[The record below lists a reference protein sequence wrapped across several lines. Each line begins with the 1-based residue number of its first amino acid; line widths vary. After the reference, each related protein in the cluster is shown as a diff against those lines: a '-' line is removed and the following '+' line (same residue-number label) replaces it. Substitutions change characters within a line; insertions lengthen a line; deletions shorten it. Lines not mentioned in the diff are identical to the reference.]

1 MTVMKKLSLL
11 KNMKS
16 KKPLAL
22 IGSTLAA
29 LTLSA
34 VVSAHQSDRGDGYHR
49 FGGDPE
55 QRQQMMEKHSER
67 RMEKMKRYLELT
79 DEQVAQLKTL
89 FEEHKP
95 EKAEVTSPKALH
107 QAMQDLDPTASDYQK
122 KVNELITS
130 AQKQMAERMQARAAI
145 RQQVYQLLTPEQRIK
160 MELMEEM
167 RHSMRDKGHKG
178 KHGHHKEMR
187 TMPRPDAET
196 SES

>member
-16 KKPLAL
+16 KKSLTL

-34 VVSAHQSDRGDGYHR
+34 AVSAHQSDRGEGYHR

-79 DEQVAQLKTL
+79 DDQVTQLKAL
-89 FEEHKP
+89 FEEHKSG
-95 EKAEVTSPKALH
+95 KAEGASPKALH
-107 QAMQDLDPTASDYQK
+107 QAMRDLDPTDSDYQN

-130 AQKQMAERMQARAAI
+130 AQKQMAERMQARATM
-145 RQQVYQLLTPEQRIK
+145 RQQVYQILTPEQRIK
-160 MELMEEM
+160 MELMEDM

-178 KHGHHKEMR
+178 KHDHHKEMR
-187 TMPRPDAET
+187 PMPRPDTEA